1 MSFSE
6 RLGSIDR
13 VQKSRPFMIAA
24 TVIVI
29 LLAGVTIGWAFLE
42 AATDPGGVRQALA
55 AAPEFITDAQG
66 NQFIN
71 PQRIELRTAAD
82 AIGAARSPASLT
94 VGVLLAAGIVLLV
107 VWMGLGLSYLSVTIA
122 AAAIGL
128 PMLLSQRAA
137 PFGFV
142 IIGGAHLTLAF
153 MILLRA
159 ASLLFTPAWPVLAI
173 ARNVLAEA
181 IRMKVS
187 LIFIAM
193 LIIMLAVLPMVL
205 NGEQPLRFRVQAFLQ
220 YANQFAFWITALL
233 VLFFGAATVAFEQ
246 RDKIIWQTMTKPVSA
261 AKYVLGKWLGVA
273 TLAAILVLVSS
284 AGVFMFTEYLRGQPA
299 GGEVRA
305 YEPRDASLLMTE
317 DRQLLETRILTARK
331 PVIPNLPF
339 HPSDPEFDK
348 AVEMRIE
355 GIQRLGEFNP
365 TPADRAR
372 FRDEAV
378 REAVAEFRSI
388 DPNTERYQEFEF
400 SGLEDAKR
408 RAVPLTLRY
417 KINAEGNRPDI
428 FYALTFI
435 FEDGTPVFRDRTGL
449 GFSHTITIAPEMIN
463 DRGIIRFR
471 LYNGLLSVNNQGS
484 IEFQGNTNTITIP
497 SDGLEISYQVGS
509 FQANFLRV
517 QAVQW
522 VKLAFLAMLAVCAAT
537 FVSFPVACLVAI
549 GTFFIAES
557 SGWVTNALPGWGTT
571 DTQGNFQFYRW
582 AIYHFAETVSGVFR
596 VYNDLSPAERLADG
610 RLLSWSSVSTG
621 ALFLIVASAFI
632 YGIGVYAFRSRQLA
646 IYSGQ

>member
-1 MSFSE
+1 MSFSD

-24 TVIVI
+24 TVIVV
-29 LLAGVTIGWAFLE
+29 LLAAGTIGWAYLQ
-42 AATDPGGVRQALA
+42 AATDPSGVREALA
-55 AAPEFITDAQG
+55 TTPEFLTDAEG

-82 AIGAARSPASLT
+82 VISAARSPNSLT
-94 VGVLLAAGIVLLV
+94 IGVLLAAGVVLLV
-107 VWMGLGLSYLSVTIA
+107 LWLGLGLSYLAILLA
-122 AAAIGL
+122 ALAIGL
-128 PMLLSQRAA
+128 PMLLNPRSA

-142 IIGGAHLTLAF
+142 IIGGSQLTLAF
-153 MILLRA
+153 IVLLRG
-159 ASLLFTPAWPVLAI
+159 ASLLFTPARPVLAI

-193 LIIMLAVLPMVL
+193 LIVMLASLPLVL

-273 TLAAILVLVSS
+273 TLAAVLVLVSS

-299 GGEVRA
+299 GGEVRP
-305 YEPRDASLLMTE
+305 YEPRDASLTMTE
-317 DRQLLETRILTARK
+317 DRMLLETRVLTARK
-331 PVIPNLPF
+331 PVVPNLPF
-339 HPSDPEFDK
+339 DPAGTEFDR
-348 AVEMRIE
+348 AVEQRIE
-355 GIQRLGEFNP
+355 GIQRLGDYTP
-365 TPADRAR
+365 SPADRAR

-378 REAVAEFRSI
+378 REAVTAFRSI

-400 SGLEDAKR
+400 SGLQDAKR
-408 RAVPLTLRY
+408 RGVPLTLRY

-435 FEDGTPVFRDRTGL
+435 FEDGTPVFRERTGL
-449 GFSHTITIAPEMIN
+449 GFSHTITIAPEMID
-463 DRGIIRFR
+463 DRGQIRFR
-471 LYNGLLSVNNQGS
+471 LYNGLLSINNEGG
-484 IEFQGNTNTITIP
+484 IVFQPNTNSITIP

-537 FVSFPVACLVAI
+537 FLSFPVACLVAI

-571 DTQGNFQFYRW
+571 DTDGNFQFYRW

-610 RLLSWSSVSTG
+610 RLLSWGSVSTG
-621 ALFLIVASAFI
+621 AMFLIVASAAI

-646 IYSGQ
+646 IYSGH